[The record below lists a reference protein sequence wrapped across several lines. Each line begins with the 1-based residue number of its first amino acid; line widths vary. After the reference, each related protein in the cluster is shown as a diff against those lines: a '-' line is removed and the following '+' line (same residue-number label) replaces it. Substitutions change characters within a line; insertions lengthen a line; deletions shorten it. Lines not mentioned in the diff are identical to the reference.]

1 MSAVPASRTCERC
14 GRTTGPRDGRA
25 PRYCATCGREL
36 VGDPRSRAGDRGARA
51 GDRRARAAMA
61 STPPAATA
69 ALLLGLFSLIPL
81 AGVVFAML
89 AIPLGLNATRQIDD
103 SGGKLKGRGMAV
115 AGLAL
120 SLLASALWVILCFGV
135 RILG

>member
-51 GDRRARAAMA
+51 AMA

-81 AGVVFAML
+81 AGVVFALL

>member
-1 MSAVPASRTCERC
+1 
-14 GRTTGPRDGRA
+14 
-25 PRYCATCGREL
+25 
-36 VGDPRSRAGDRGARA
+36 
-51 GDRRARAAMA
+51 MA